1 MTTIKMNDARS
12 EYDVLED
19 YSCVGQS
26 IRSAENENRKF
37 IQVTGDSEGQMLVNI
52 DNILSVK
59 WGKKYEHERRS

>member
-19 YSCVGQS
+19 YFLVGRK
-26 IRSAENENRKF
+26 IKSAEKENRKF

-52 DNILSVK
+52 DNILAVK
-59 WGKKYEHERRS
+59 WGKKYEK

>member
-12 EYDVLED
+12 EYDVTED
-19 YSCVGQS
+19 YYYVGRK
-26 IRSAENENRKF
+26 IKAAEKENRKF

-59 WGKKYEHERRS
+59 WGRKYEK

>member
-1 MTTIKMNDARS
+1 MTTIKMNDALS

>member
-59 WGKKYEHERRS
+59 WGKKYEK

>member
-19 YSCVGQS
+19 YSCVGQL
-26 IRSAENENRKF
+26 IRGAEKENRKF
-37 IQVTGDSEGQMLVNI
+37 IQVTGDSEGQMLVNL

-59 WGKKYEHERRS
+59 WGRKYEK